1 LKTGALHENKEGI
14 KNKGRTKSF
23 NRWRRPMRKAVT
35 LGNSGETGV
44 LKDAA
49 GLGVLLVLIASVQLL
64 SFLVG
69 A

>member
-1 LKTGALHENKEGI
+1 
-14 KNKGRTKSF
+14 
-23 NRWRRPMRKAVT
+23 MRKAVV
-35 LGNSGETGV
+35 LGRTGETGV

-64 SFLVG
+64 SFVVG

>member
-1 LKTGALHENKEGI
+1 
-14 KNKGRTKSF
+14 
-23 NRWRRPMRKAVT
+23 MRKAVV
-35 LGNSGETGV
+35 LGNIGETGV

-49 GLGVLLVLIASVQLL
+49 GLGVLLVLMASVQLL

>member
-1 LKTGALHENKEGI
+1 
-14 KNKGRTKSF
+14 
-23 NRWRRPMRKAVT
+23 MRKAVV
-35 LGNSGETGV
+35 LGTMGETGV

-64 SFLVG
+64 SFIVG